1 MKQLLSRD
9 KNGRLNWPSWIL
21 PIVLVLA
28 AMMVLRSTLTEAR
41 QLHLTYS
48 EFKTQLEA
56 GNVKAIRTNEGTITG
71 QLRSEIQDQQ
81 HRKGKEFSVD
91 THGLPNDP
99 ELIPLSMEKNVDLAG
114 TSEPSPWNMM
124 LLWMVPMLLFIGVL
138 YFLVFRKLGPGG
150 GAMTFGRSKAK
161 LYAQEDLNVSFD
173 DVAGLE
179 EAVEELREVV
189 DFLKNAEKYQ
199 SIGGR
204 IPKGVLLVGLPG
216 TGKTLLARAVAG
228 EAGVPFFGLSGSDF
242 VEMFV
247 GVGAARVRDLFAQA
261 EQRAPCIIF
270 IDELD
275 ALGKSRGSGVVGGHD
290 EREQTLNQLLVEM
303 DGFDSNR
310 GVIIMAATN
319 RPETLDAALLRP
331 GRFDRT
337 VVVDRPDANGRE
349 AILKVHVRNVKVAE
363 DLNLKEIASLTPGF
377 VGADLANL
385 VNEGALLA
393 ARQGFPHVTKHHIE
407 EAIERGVA
415 GLERKQRVMMPD
427 EKRRISYHECGHAI
441 VAYLLPGS
449 DPVHKISIVP
459 RGIGALGYTLQRPLD
474 DRYLATQGEL
484 ENRVCTLLGG
494 IIAEELVFGET
505 STGAQND
512 LQRVAGIAR
521 SMVKE
526 YGMSPKLG
534 RLQYRDSQESVFLG
548 SSAGIGREYSEST
561 AREIDMEVRRIV
573 EESQKLV
580 REILVEHRVAL
591 EKLSE
596 RLLEKEV
603 LDAHELKDVMDA
615 TAPRLVPGTSLAN
628 RLQSRSHATTADVQ
642 NPEHSTDQASGE

>member
-28 AMMVLRSTLTEAR
+28 AMMVLRSTLSEAR

-48 EFKTQLEA
+48 EFKTQLKTS
-56 GNVKAIRTNEGTITG
+56 NVKGFRTGDGTITG
-71 QLRSEIQDQQ
+71 ELQNEIEDQQ
-81 HRKGKEFSVD
+81 HRKGKAFTVD
-91 THGLPNDP
+91 THGLPEDP
-99 ELIPLSMEKNVDLAG
+99 ELIPLSMEKKVDLAG
-114 TSEPSPWNMM
+114 SAEPSPWNMM
-124 LLWMVPMLLFIGVL
+124 LLWFLPMMIFLGAM
-138 YFLVFRKLGPGG
+138 YFLVFRKMGPGG
-150 GAMTFGRSKAK
+150 GAMTFGRSRAK
-161 LYAQEDLNVSFD
+161 LYAQEDLNISFD

-199 SIGGR
+199 SIGAR

-349 AILKVHVRNVKVAE
+349 AILRVHARNVKVAE

-427 EKRRISYHECGHAI
+427 EKCRISYHECGHAI

-484 ENRVCTLLGG
+484 ENRICTLLGG
-494 IIAEELVFGET
+494 VIAEELIFSET

-521 SMVKE
+521 SMVKD

-534 RLQYRDSQESVFLG
+534 RLQYRDSQESAFLG
-548 SSAGIGREYSEST
+548 ASAGIGREYSEST

-573 EESQKLV
+573 DEAQRLV
-580 REILVEHRVAL
+580 REILLEHREAL
-591 EKLSE
+591 EKLAE
-596 RLLEKEV
+596 KLLENEV
-603 LDAHELKDVMDA
+603 LDARELKDVMDA
-615 TAPRLVPGTSLAN
+615 SSPRLVPGTSLAN
-628 RLQSRSHATTADVQ
+628 RLQPKIS
-642 NPEHSTDQASGE
+642 HSTPKDTQHPPIDEVASGE